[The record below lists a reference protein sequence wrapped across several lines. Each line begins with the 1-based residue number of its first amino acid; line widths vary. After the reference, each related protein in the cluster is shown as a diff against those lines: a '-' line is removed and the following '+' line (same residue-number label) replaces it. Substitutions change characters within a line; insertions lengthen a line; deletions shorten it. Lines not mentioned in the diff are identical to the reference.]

1 VQTQERRIPYRR
13 LVVAALVTAVV
24 GGAVL
29 LGWTWRHPQAFEGP
43 GGWSFTAPKRQ
54 VGDTVYVGMSHPR
67 GRDGGH
73 VIVHGGHAN
82 IASGADNAE
91 VELLLCTI
99 DPDAEVGAI
108 GSYDGDS
115 IHRDCSALVPLQD
128 QRMDVQYDRSTRYLA
143 PALPRHGWSPSANDL
158 SARSAAGSGPAR
170 TAAYGRA
177 EPTAA

>member
-1 VQTQERRIPYRR
+1 
-13 LVVAALVTAVV
+13 VVAALVTAVV

-43 GGWSFTAPKRQ
+43 GGSSFTAPKRQ
-54 VGDTVYVGMSHPR
+54 VGDTLYVGMSYPR

-99 DPDAEVGAI
+99 DPDAEVDAI

-115 IHRDCSALVPLQD
+115 IHRDCSALVPLQE
-128 QRMDVQYDRSTRYLA
+128 QRLDLQYEPLRQQVVLGVTLTHTGSVSISDITWDYSDGWRRGSQHTGGEVVMSTE
-143 PALPRHGWSPSANDL
+143 ALG
-158 SARSAAGSGPAR
+158 
-170 TAAYGRA
+170 T
-177 EPTAA
+177 